1 MLDETIFRGSRLCVV
16 GNICRDVKTA
26 PIRAEEGLLRDG
38 ETHTEFIVETIGGG
52 GANSALFAAGLGA
65 ETRFAGKLGADALG
79 AKLEQTLRGRGVVPF
94 VRHDPTVQTGSSLVL
109 SYADG
114 CRHFISHQ
122 PNNYTLDFSD
132 IDLAMLDGGGH
143 LLRADVWFSQ
153 PMLAAGNAQLLR
165 AAQSEDWQRLWTSTG
180 IPAGALVRKNWSAR
194 GRSPCGGFCRW
205 STSCTAMSTN

>member
-1 MLDETIFRGSRLCVV
+1 M
-16 GNICRDVKTA
+16 
-26 PIRAEEGLLRDG
+26 
-38 ETHTEFIVETIGGG
+38 
-52 GANSALFAAGLGA
+52 
-65 ETRFAGKLGADALG
+65 
-79 AKLEQTLRGRGVVPF
+79 PF

-165 AAQSEDWQRLWTSTG
+165 AVARARTGNVFGPQLGSLLGLWCGRIGPARKESVRRILPLVDLVHGNVNELNLFADSTDLAITLPRLAAWAPGPWSS
-180 IPAGALVRKNWSAR
+180 IKAPEAPAI
-194 GRSPCGGFCRW
+194 
-205 STSCTAMSTN
+205 TAAAS